1 MGENNTAPN
10 NGKRMATEAE
20 LQGNAV
26 IYAALCYVCPLWLI
40 GLLASPEKDSAF
52 VKNHVNC
59 GILLS
64 IAGVAS
70 GVIAGILAL
79 IPVVG
84 WILAGLVP
92 VALLV
97 VAILGIVA
105 AVQKEY
111 FTIFGLADKLQII
124 K

>member
-1 MGENNTAPN
+1 MENNTAPN

-70 GVIAGILAL
+70 GVIAGILAM

-84 WILAGLVP
+84 WILL
-92 VALLV
+92 
-97 VAILGIVA
+97 IVWFC
-105 AVQKEY
+105 QDSQPGENEFGPNPKEEA
-111 FTIFGLADKLQII
+111 F
-124 K
+124 